1 MEEAV
6 QVNKELATVE
16 FKSKFVE
23 LPEHIDILLAS
34 TRGMG
39 KIVMSTSTESPK
51 QLVLV
56 CFAVI
61 LYVSVCMVEPVL

>member
-1 MEEAV
+1 MEVAV

-23 LPEHIDILLAS
+23 LPEHIDLVLAR

>member
-23 LPEHIDILLAS
+23 LPEHIDLLLAS